1 MTSPRQRPLPSS
13 AEHSKVNAELADT
26 WRHADHPGAH
36 EMTDGLDCDF
46 TQGKRRCTSEA
57 QFLCAN
63 SHVLCRSHARL
74 IPSNQR
80 RRNTDRFC
88 AVCRSSE
95 ITDFLLDSSDVPAY
109 RRADDFENKSPN
121 KTAEAS

>member
-1 MTSPRQRPLPSS
+1 MRF
-13 AEHSKVNAELADT
+13 ADT
-26 WRHADHPGAH
+26 WRHADHPGTA
-36 EMTDGLDCDF
+36 EMNEGLDCDF
-46 TQGKRRCTSEA
+46 TQGKRRCTSQA

-63 SHVLCRSHARL
+63 SHVLCRAHARP
-74 IPSNQR
+74 IPSTQR

-95 ITDFLLDSSDVPAY
+95 ITDFLLDSGEVPAY
-109 RRADDFENKSPN
+109 RRADDFENKTS